1 MSRNDIRF
9 DEDMAVRYGIHEA
22 ILAAYLWDLITRDD
36 DSMYRYGKVWTRIS
50 QKSLSVHLPF
60 MSKYKISRAA
70 KKLKKE
76 GILAI
81 DEFNRSKFD
90 RTHSYA
96 FTEFGE
102 EMVADCGWN

>member
-1 MSRNDIRF
+1 
-9 DEDMAVRYGIHEA
+9 
-22 ILAAYLWDLITRDD
+22 
-36 DSMYRYGKVWTRIS
+36 
-50 QKSLSVHLPF
+50 

-90 RTHSYA
+90 RTYSYA

-102 EMVADCGWN
+102 EVVADSGCF